1 MKYIA
6 SWSGGKDSTA
16 TIILAHEHKEPLD
29 LIIFSEVMFDKDI
42 SGELPE
48 HIEFIKNRAIP
59 QFEEWGYQVKI
70 LRSEK
75 TYMDLFNSLVT
86 KSKIET
92 RNGKKHGFPLMG
104 KCCINSRCKMP
115 PIRQFWKSLECEY
128 TQYVGIVME
137 EKARMQRLVKTKKY
151 SAISLLKKYNYTE
164 KDAFELCR
172 KYNLLSPVYEF
183 AKRGGCWFCPN
194 ARPAELRHLYNNHKG
209 LWNKLLDLENEP
221 DLIGYCWNTLKK
233 QSIHD
238 WDKRFKNEDKYDFKI
253 EQQCRLF
260 EGVI

>member
-16 TIILAHEHKEPLD
+16 TIILAHEYKEPLD

-48 HIEFIKNRAIP
+48 HIAFIKNKAIP
-59 QFEEWGYQVKI
+59 QVKEWGYEVKI
-70 LRSEK
+70 LKSEK
-75 TYMDLFNSLVT
+75 TYMDYFLKKFERSKNS
-86 KSKIET
+86 E
-92 RNGKKHGFPLMG
+92 RNGKKYGFPMMNR
-104 KCCINSRCKMP
+104 CVINSHCKMP
-115 PIRQFWKSLECEY
+115 PIRQFWKSLNCEY
-128 TQYVGIVME
+128 TQYVGIATE
-137 EKARMQRLVKTKKY
+137 EKARLERLVKTKNT
-151 SAISLLKKYNYTE
+151 ISLLKKYNYTE
-164 KDAFELCR
+164 KDAFEICR

-183 AKRGGCWFCPN
+183 TKRGGCWFCPN
-194 ARPAELRHLYNNHKG
+194 ARPAELRHLYNNHKD

-221 DLIGYCWNTLKK
+221 DLIGYCWNILKK

-238 WDKRFKNEDKYDFKI
+238 WDRRFKNEDKYDFKP
-253 EQQCRLF
+253 EQQCSLF

>member
-16 TIILAHEHKEPLD
+16 SIILAHEHKEPLD

-48 HIEFIKNRAIP
+48 HIEFIKDKAIP

-70 LRSEK
+70 LKDEK
-75 TYMDLFNSLVT
+75 TYMDYFLKKFER
-86 KSKIET
+86 SKTSE
-92 RNGKKHGFPLMG
+92 RNGKKYGFPMMNR
-104 KCCINSRCKMP
+104 CVINSRCKMP
-115 PIRQFWKSLECEY
+115 PIRQFWKSLNYDY
-128 TQYVGIVME
+128 TQYVGIAKE
-137 EKARMQRLVKTKKY
+137 EKVRLERLVKTKNT
-151 SAISLLKKYNYTE
+151 ISLLKKYNYTE
-164 KDAFELCR
+164 KDAFELCK

-183 AKRGGCWFCPN
+183 TKRGGCWFCPS
-194 ARPAELRHLYNNHKG
+194 ASPAELRHLYNNHKG

>member
-16 TIILAHEHKEPLD
+16 SIILAHEHEEPLD

-59 QFEEWGYQVKI
+59 QFEEWGYEVKI

-75 TYMDLFNSLVT
+75 TYMDYFLKKFER
-86 KSKIET
+86 SKTSE
-92 RNGKKHGFPLMG
+92 RNGKKYGFPMMNR
-104 KCCINSRCKMP
+104 CVINSHCKMP
-115 PIRQFWKSLECEY
+115 PIRQFWKSLNCEY
-128 TQYVGIVME
+128 TQYVEIATE
-137 EKARMQRLVKTKKY
+137 EKARLERLVKTRNNM
-151 SAISLLKKYNYTE
+151 SLLKKYNYTE
-164 KDAFELCR
+164 KDAFELCK
-172 KYNLLSPVYEF
+172 KYNLLSPVYGF
-183 AKRGGCWFCPN
+183 TKRGGCWFCPN
-194 ARPAELRHLYNNHKG
+194 ARPAQLRHLYKNHKD
-209 LWNKLLDLENEP
+209 LWGKLLDLEDEP

-233 QSIHD
+233 ESIHD

-253 EQQCRLF
+253 EQQCSLF
-260 EGVI
+260 EGGVNS